1 MYIDIN
7 DIPDL
12 RHISKTN
19 DSLTIGGNLSL
30 TAVMDTFNEYSKKSN
45 FEYLKHLADHID
57 LIASVPVRNVCIK
70 VYNLSKYR
78 KRYCYLIAGR
88 HVSRKFDD

>member
-30 TAVMDTFNEYSKKSN
+30 TAVMETFNKYSNKSN

-57 LIASVPVRNVCIK
+57 LIASVPVRNVCIRVSK
-70 VYNLSKYR
+70 LSKCR
-78 KRYCYLIAGR
+78 KRNCYLISGR
-88 HVSRKFDD
+88 YVSRKLDD